1 MTIQEQYENL
11 EKTVRG
17 YNPAADFQHIRA
29 AFEFAAEA
37 HKDQKRK
44 SGEPYIIHPLAVAQ
58 IVAEEL
64 RLDSESIEAALL
76 HDVIEDT
83 AATHEQV
90 SKLFSPTIADL
101 VEGVSK
107 LTRIQYATK
116 EDEQMENLRK
126 MLIAMSKDIRVILIK
141 ISDRLHNM
149 RTMEYQ
155 SPAKQK
161 QKSLE
166 TMEIYAPIAHRLG
179 MQRIKW
185 ELEDLSL
192 KYLDPIGYEEI
203 VSKLEA
209 KHQEYEDFMRRIQIQ
224 IDDRL
229 KELDIDHIVYG
240 RMKHP
245 YSIYRKMFNQNKSLD
260 EIFDLFAF
268 RVIVNTV
275 GDCYNVLGVIH
286 DLYKPIL
293 GRFKDYIGTPKPNG
307 YQSLHTTVIGADGLP
322 FEVQIRTKEMHEI
335 AEYGVAAHWKYKQNG
350 QGAGTEGRYEWVRR
364 LLENQEGADAE
375 DYIHSLKI
383 DMFSDEVFVF
393 TPGGDVQNLPAGAT
407 PIDFAYAIHSA
418 VGNRMVG
425 AKVNGRIVT
434 LDHVLKNG
442 DIVEILTSKNA
453 KGPSRDW
460 MKIARSSE
468 ARSKIRQW
476 FKKEKKE
483 ENIANGRAA
492 FEAELKHCGISMKDV
507 LSPEMLPVLLKR
519 VSYGSL
525 DDMYAAIGYGGFTAQ
540 KAVSRIQ
547 GELNRVAKLH
557 QAEKAAGGGWRRR
570 KPAEP
575 AKQPSA
581 SQAGEERAGHHR
593 GGPGQ
598 LPGEVLQVL
607 HPGAGGRHHRLYHPG
622 VRRVRPPVRLSQ
634 RLGGEA
640 IPAGAGGALD
650 QGLLGR
656 RHQRQLSHDFGGGV
670 QGPAGPAAGHLRCP
684 LHDEY
689 LCAGH
694 QLPQYRGPVCHLPA
708 GDPGEGRRPAEVRH
722 EQAEPDLRGA
732 EGQPTGGV
740 RAASAG
746 VIRWRKS
753 FRGDVGAAINRPEM
767 IWAAE
772 RRPRG
777 ILLPQG
783 AASTGDAPPIVVVA
797 KSAQLRFRLRRK
809 LRPLPCASSPHRA
822 GRGGGPFRSCQKRN
836 GPCTV

>member
-1 MTIQEQYENL
+1 MTIDEQFEKLEN
-11 EKTVRG
+11 TVRE
-17 YNPAADFQHIRA
+17 YNPGADFKRIRESY
-29 AFEFAAEA
+29 EFAKQHHGE
-37 HKDQKRK
+37 QRRK
-44 SGEPYIIHPLAVAQ
+44 SGELYITHPLAVAQ

-64 RLDSESIEAALL
+64 HLDSESIEAALL

-83 AATHEQV
+83 DATYDDV
-90 SKLFSPTIADL
+90 AKLTSPTVADL

-322 FEVQIRTKEMHEI
+322 FEVQIRTTEMHEI

-350 QGAGTEGRYEWVRR
+350 QGAGTEGKYEWVRR

-375 DYIHSLKI
+375 EFIHSLKV

-393 TPGGDVQNLPAGAT
+393 TPNGDVQNLPAGAT

-418 VGNRMVG
+418 VGNRMIG
-425 AKVNGRIVT
+425 AKVNNRIVT

-460 MKIARSSE
+460 MKIAKSNE

-476 FKKEKKE
+476 FKKEKRD
-483 ENIANGRAA
+483 ENIANGRSA
-492 FEAELKHCGISMKDV
+492 FDAELRHCGIAMKDV
-507 LSPEMLPVLLKR
+507 LDPEFLPVLLKK
-519 VSYGSL
+519 VAYPTL
-525 DDMYAAIGYGGFTAQ
+525 DDLYAAIGYGGFTAQ

-547 GELNRVAKLH
+547 GELQRRQQQRQQEQMLAEAVTESKEDPKPADTPKQPKAVKSEQGIIVEGLDNCLVKFSKCCTPVPGDDIVGFITRGYGVSVHRADCPNASEEKRKDQPDRWIHVSWGTDTNDSYPTTIEAVCKDRLNLLLDISSALSTTKTFVLGLNTRSTEDGFAIIRIEIQIKDGAQLSTLMNKLH
-557 QAEKAAGGGWRRR
+557 QISG
-570 KPAEP
+570 
-575 AKQPSA
+575 
-581 SQAGEERAGHHR
+581 
-593 GGPGQ
+593 
-598 LPGEVLQVL
+598 VLQV
-607 HPGAGGRHHRLYHPG
+607 
-622 VRRVRPPVRLSQ
+622 
-634 RLGGEA
+634 
-640 IPAGAGGALD
+640 
-650 QGLLGR
+650 
-656 RHQRQLSHDFGGGV
+656 
-670 QGPAGPAAGHLRCP
+670 
-684 LHDEY
+684 
-689 LCAGH
+689 
-694 QLPQYRGPVCHLPA
+694 
-708 GDPGEGRRPAEVRH
+708 
-722 EQAEPDLRGA
+722 
-732 EGQPTGGV
+732 
-740 RAASAG
+740 
-746 VIRWRKS
+746 
-753 FRGDVGAAINRPEM
+753 NRPV
-767 IWAAE
+767 
-772 RRPRG
+772 G
-777 ILLPQG
+777 
-783 AASTGDAPPIVVVA
+783 
-797 KSAQLRFRLRRK
+797 
-809 LRPLPCASSPHRA
+809 
-822 GRGGGPFRSCQKRN
+822 
-836 GPCTV
+836 